1 MHVHIKGGATGC
13 RTATGGRKKK
23 YDLTKEEGWDKLRAH
38 VTGEIGIQDY
48 DALTL
53 RETMLII
60 EGYQERILQ
69 GYRQTRLL
77 MFMMVRLWGD
87 PKKAP
92 DHPEDL
98 WRLPGEEDQRMS
110 EADIAAIFA
119 KLRAKE
125 GSG

>member
-1 MHVHIKGGATGC
+1 MHVHVKGDAAGC
-13 RTATGGRKKK
+13 RTATGRRKKK

-48 DALTL
+48 DGLTL

-92 DHPEDL
+92 DNPEDL
-98 WRLPGEEDQRMS
+98 WRLPGEEDKRMS
-110 EADIAAIFA
+110 DEDIAAIFA
-119 KLRAKE
+119 KLRTKE